1 MASPLH
7 IVVKKDGSLRPCG
20 DYRRLNMQT
29 EPDHYPLPNIADITT
44 FLHGAKIFSKLDL
57 LKGYYQV
64 PMHPGDI
71 PKTAVTTPFGSFTFN
86 YSCFG
91 LRNAGA
97 TFQRMMDGIL
107 GDLPFCVCY
116 IDDILIY
123 SSDSQQHLQHIATV
137 LDHLQQNGLVV
148 HCDKCVFGAREVE
161 FLGHHLTSAGV
172 SPLPG
177 KVTAIKRFP
186 TPFTVKAL
194 QEFVG
199 LVNYYHRFVPGVAS
213 IMAPLYSVL
222 AGKPKDLVWDAPQ
235 AEAFLKAKEALAGA
249 SLLAFPIPG
258 KPLLLT
264 TDASNIAIGA
274 VLEQFVQG
282 QPRPLG
288 FFSRRLQKAEKNYS
302 TFDRELLA
310 IHQAIRHFRHLL
322 EGTTFAIQTD
332 HMPLVHAFTRQG
344 DTWSLR
350 QRRHL
355 SAIAEFNCSL
365 RHLPGKLNPVA
376 DALSRAPMDSVHL
389 GLEYNHLAREQQ
401 RDPEMP
407 ACRTSITSL
416 RWKDVPV
423 DEEGNTILCD
433 ISTGRPHPWI
443 PTSLRRHVFS
453 LVHGLSHPSRRATAR
468 LLKQKFVW
476 HGISRDVK
484 TGFEAV
490 PPVKLLRCRNTLKR
504 VLERFTNHRD
514 VLATS
519 MSTSWVPYLHRKDG
533 VSSFQW

>member
-1 MASPLH
+1 MFSRFRRLAPDKLHAAKQTFAELERLGICQKAPSPWASPLH

-137 LDHLQQNGLVV
+137 LDRLQQNGMVV
-148 HCDKCVFGAREVE
+148 RYNKCVFGARQVE

-199 LVNYYHRFVPGVAS
+199 LVNYYHRFVAYP
-213 IMAPLYSVL
+213 
-222 AGKPKDLVWDAPQ
+222 
-235 AEAFLKAKEALAGA
+235 AL
-249 SLLAFPIPG
+249 
-258 KPLLLT
+258 
-264 TDASNIAIGA
+264 
-274 VLEQFVQG
+274 
-282 QPRPLG
+282 
-288 FFSRRLQKAEKNYS
+288 
-302 TFDRELLA
+302 
-310 IHQAIRHFRHLL
+310 
-322 EGTTFAIQTD
+322 
-332 HMPLVHAFTRQG
+332 
-344 DTWSLR
+344 
-350 QRRHL
+350 
-355 SAIAEFNCSL
+355 
-365 RHLPGKLNPVA
+365 
-376 DALSRAPMDSVHL
+376 
-389 GLEYNHLAREQQ
+389 
-401 RDPEMP
+401 
-407 ACRTSITSL
+407 
-416 RWKDVPV
+416 
-423 DEEGNTILCD
+423 
-433 ISTGRPHPWI
+433 
-443 PTSLRRHVFS
+443 
-453 LVHGLSHPSRRATAR
+453 HPS
-468 LLKQKFVW
+468 W
-476 HGISRDVK
+476 
-484 TGFEAV
+484 
-490 PPVKLLRCRNTLKR
+490 PPYTVC
-504 VLERFTNHRD
+504 
-514 VLATS
+514 
-519 MSTSWVPYLHRKDG
+519 
-533 VSSFQW
+533 